1 MNSLMSILISA
12 SSLPNMNSASA
23 LASSVFPTPVGPRKM
38 NEPIGRFGS
47 LSPARARR
55 TAFETI
61 PIASS
66 WPMTRPWRA
75 SSMLS
80 RRCDSSWAMRVTGI
94 PVHIATTWAISSSS
108 TLGCSPE
115 TCDCHS
121 ARWAST
127 NSRAVASASRSVA
140 ASSYSWLLIAASF
153 SLVIRS
159 RSFCASRRAGG
170 AEA

>member
-1 MNSLMSILISA
+1 
-12 SSLPNMNSASA
+12 
-23 LASSVFPTPVGPRKM
+23 
-38 NEPIGRFGS
+38 
-47 LSPARARR
+47 
-55 TAFETI
+55 
-61 PIASS
+61 
-66 WPMTRPWRA
+66 
-75 SSMLS
+75 
-80 RRCDSSWAMRVTGI
+80 MRVTGM

-127 NSRAVASASRSVA
+127 DSRAVASASRSVA